1 MKKDLG
7 IPQISTGDILRD
19 AVAAGTDLGKQA
31 KAFMDAGQLVTDGL
45 ILDLMRDRLGQS
57 DAAAGFILD
66 GFPRTVAQA
75 EGLAQILDDQQLKV
89 DRVLMFDVATEELVG
104 RLTSRRV
111 CPDCKAVYNV
121 SFRPPKKEGI
131 CDHCG
136 GGIIQRED
144 DREETVRR
152 RLQVYEDQT
161 APLVDYYRT
170 RGLLA
175 VIDGN
180 RGFEETRAQ
189 ARETVGL

>member
-1 MKKDLG
+1 MKQELG

-31 KAFMDAGQLVTDGL
+31 KAFMDAGQLVTDEL
-45 ILDLMRDRLGQS
+45 ILDLMRDRLSQP
-57 DAAAGFILD
+57 DAGGGFILD

-75 EGLAQILDDQQLKV
+75 EGLSQILDDQQTRV

-111 CPDCKAVYNV
+111 CPGCKAVYNV
-121 SFRPPKKEGI
+121 SFRPPREEGI

-136 GGIIQRED
+136 GGIVQRED

-161 APLVDYYRT
+161 APLVEYYRS
-170 RGLLA
+170 RELLA

-189 ARETVGL
+189 AREIVGL